1 MEADEPF
8 NDGVKSS
15 DLLSSCRNEISNVA
29 DHVSNRQHGV
39 VLGVFRE
46 ENRDEA
52 VSSFIIKSKITSC
65 EYNNYLKRHNK
76 NHSHS

>member
-15 DLLSSCRNEISNVA
+15 DILSHCRNEVSSVAAHISN
-29 DHVSNRQHGV
+29 HQHGV

-52 VSSFIIKSKITSC
+52 VSSFI
-65 EYNNYLKRHNK
+65 NK
-76 NHSHS
+76 Q